1 MLDECIIILMKTSIY
16 NQIEGNDDYL
26 YNFMMK
32 KLISFISLCPV
43 ERATKSLNPK
53 SLIWCLIIDK
63 PWGKTS
69 NKPCENKPFS
79 QKFSYA

>member
-16 NQIEGNDDYL
+16 QIEGNDDYF
-26 YNFMMK
+26 YNFIMK

-53 SLIWCLIIDK
+53 SLI
-63 PWGKTS
+63 
-69 NKPCENKPFS
+69 
-79 QKFSYA
+79 